1 MFTELEKQQLLKLNN
16 ALASDIKI
24 GLADTEHPQS
34 QMFQEFCDNL
44 VQLVPK
50 IKIVKE
56 DSSPQQ
62 PPQIII
68 GHGLRYQAL
77 PGGLEMPPF
86 IDALTALGS
95 GPVHISESIQSRLK
109 KNNLPA
115 TLTVFMA
122 PQCTYCPQVI
132 SQLIPLSMIEAGVQL
147 IVIDGALFPDAAH
160 IHQIQSVPTIL
171 LDKQFRWTGLVPFDE
186 IIDAICTRDPVL
198 LGTTSLESILN
209 DGQASHLAAIMLDA
223 QKIFPSIYELLIHVK
238 WSVRL
243 GAMVVMEEIAEKNP
257 AMASEAV
264 DPLWAHFEGA
274 ADQVKGDIL
283 YLFGQIGDPRVIPW
297 LVEVTTG
304 KFDAEVKEAAKE
316 ALEKLAGMNT

>member
-1 MFTELEKQQLLKLNN
+1 MFSELEKKQLLKLNDG
-16 ALASDIKI
+16 LSSDIKI
-24 GLADTEHPQS
+24 GLAGAGHPQS
-34 QMFQEFCDNL
+34 QMFQQFCDNL

-50 IKIVKE
+50 IRVVKE

-68 GHGLRYQAL
+68 GHGLKYQAL
-77 PGGLEMPPF
+77 PDGLEMPPF
-86 IDALTALGS
+86 IEALEALGS
-95 GPVHISESIQSRLK
+95 EPIQISESIKSRLK
-109 KNNLPA
+109 ENTLPA

-122 PQCTYCPQVI
+122 SQCTYCPQVI

-147 IVIDGALFPDAAH
+147 IVIDGTLFPEAAQ

-171 LDKQFRWTGLVPFDE
+171 LDKQFRWTGLVPLDE
-186 IIDAICTRDPVL
+186 IIDAICTRNPVL

-223 QKIFPSIYELLIHVK
+223 QEIIPSIYELLIHDK

-257 AMASEAV
+257 RMASEAI
-264 DPLWAHFEGA
+264 DPLWAHFEGV

-283 YLFGQIGDPRVIPW
+283 YLFGEIGDPRVIPW
-297 LVEVTTG
+297 LDEVTAG
-304 KFDAEVKEAAKE
+304 EFDAEVKEAAKE
-316 ALEKLAGMNT
+316 ALEKISDA

>member
-1 MFTELEKQQLLKLNN
+1 MFTEPEKKQLLKLNDG
-16 ALASDIKI
+16 LSSDIKI
-24 GLADTEHPQS
+24 GLSGAGHPQS
-34 QMFQEFCDNL
+34 RMFQQFCDNL

-50 IKIVKE
+50 IRVVKE

-62 PPQIII
+62 PPQIVI
-68 GHGLRYQAL
+68 GHGLKYQAL
-77 PGGLEMPPF
+77 PDGLEMPPF
-86 IDALTALGS
+86 IEALEALGS
-95 GPVHISESIQSRLK
+95 GPLQISESIKSRLK
-109 KNNLPA
+109 ENNLPA

-122 PQCTYCPQVI
+122 SQCTYCPQVI

-147 IVIDGALFPDAAH
+147 IIIDGTLFPEAAQ

-171 LDKQFRWTGLVPFDE
+171 LDKQFRWTGLVPLDD
-186 IIDAICTRDPVL
+186 IIDAICTRNPVL

-223 QKIFPSIYELLIHVK
+223 QEIFPSIYELLIHDK

-257 AMASEAV
+257 GMASEAI
-264 DPLWAHFEGA
+264 DPLWGHFEGA

-283 YLFGQIGDPRVIPW
+283 YLFGEIGDPRVIPR
-297 LVEVTTG
+297 LAEIATG
-304 KFDAEVKEAAKE
+304 EFDDEVKEAAKE
-316 ALEKLAGMNT
+316 ALEKLAVG